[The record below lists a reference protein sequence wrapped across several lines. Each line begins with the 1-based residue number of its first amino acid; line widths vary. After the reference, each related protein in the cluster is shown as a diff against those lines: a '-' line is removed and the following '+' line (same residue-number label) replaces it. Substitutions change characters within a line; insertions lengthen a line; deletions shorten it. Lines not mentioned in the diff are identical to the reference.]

1 MQSTLTQLQRIQA
14 LQKSQVLNN
23 LNPVPPLV
31 DGHQLSPQRTKSL
44 QSWILTPTKGLQNV
58 RDLTYRA
65 QHHQMVKPSIA
76 ARYRTEIRASNLY
89 PINSGSNVRFL
100 LQLQAM
106 APQNPANLRPVL
118 MYSYL
123 RNQLRRQLLQHLGET
138 AAVNT
143 RPRCPNL
150 PDNQVRQLLRQIT
163 QMCSRRLPL
172 TTY

>member
-14 LQKSQVLNN
+14 LQKSQVLSN

-31 DGHQLSPQRTKSL
+31 DGHQLRPQRTKWL

-58 RDLTYRA
+58 RDLTYRV
-65 QHHQMVKPSIA
+65 QHHQMVEPLIA
-76 ARYRTEIRASNLY
+76 ARYRTEIRASNPY

-106 APQNPANLRPVL
+106 APQNLANLRPVL

-123 RNQLRRQLLQHLGET
+123 RNQLRRQVLQRLGET